1 MRLTVSQSDLQKAI
15 SLVSALTE
23 RKSTMPV
30 LANILLSTHNNT
42 LRLSATD
49 MEVATIVHVPA
60 TIDNSGSIAVSGRV
74 LSDIVRELPEGPV
87 TFELKDRARLLVR
100 SRESQIQINGV
111 AGDEYP
117 TLNGVNLNASNSI
130 SPEVLKAMIDGTLYA
145 CSVDETRFILNGI
158 CLEATADR
166 KDSTTLKMVATDGH
180 RLAMVSRALGK
191 IKIADRVIISKRG
204 VQELRKVLDSV
215 ESGNISF
222 DISDG
227 FFVVEGSDAKIAT
240 RLIDGEYP
248 DYTVVIPSAPGVTCK
263 VNNRDLYHLLR
274 RISVVLTDKTK
285 KVEIT
290 FGPNTMC
297 VRGASSELGEAEE
310 NLEVEYQGDPQRIGF
325 NAKYLAEALDSVN
338 DEGKVCID
346 LHGEFGPAQIWS
358 EGDDSAFAIVMPMR
372 LDS

>member
-1 MRLTVSQSDLQKAI
+1 MRLTVSQNDFHKAI

-30 LANILLSTHNNT
+30 LSNILLSTHNNT

-60 TIDNSGSIAVSGRV
+60 TIENSGSIAVSGRV

-87 TFELKDRARLLVR
+87 TLELKDRARLLVR

-117 TLNGVNLNASNSI
+117 TLNGVNLNASNSV
-130 SPEVLKAMIDGTLYA
+130 SPEILRAMIDGTLYA

-158 CLEATADR
+158 CLEGVAER
-166 KDSTTLKMVATDGH
+166 KDLTTLKMVATDGH
-180 RLAMVSRALGK
+180 RLALVSRSVSKL
-191 IKIADRVIISKRG
+191 KIADRVIISKRG
-204 VQELRKVLDSV
+204 VQEIRKVLDSV
-215 ESGNISF
+215 DSGNISF

-227 FFVVEGSDAKIAT
+227 FFVVEASDAKIAT

-248 DYTVVIPSAPGVTCK
+248 DYTVVIPQAPGVTCK

-290 FGPNTMC
+290 FGPGAMC

-310 NLEVEYQGDPQRIGF
+310 TLEVEYDGEPLRVGY
-325 NAKYLAEALDSVN
+325 NAKYLAEALDSIN
-338 DEGKVCID
+338 DEGKVCFD
-346 LHGEFGPAQIWS
+346 LHGEVGPAKIWS
-358 EGDDSAFAIVMPMR
+358 EDDETAFAIVMPMR

>member
-1 MRLTVSQSDLQKAI
+1 
-15 SLVSALTE
+15 
-23 RKSTMPV
+23 MPV
-30 LANILLSTHNNT
+30 LSNILLSTHNNS

-49 MEVATIVHVPA
+49 MEVATIAHIPA
-60 TIDNSGSIAVSGRV
+60 TIENSGSIAVSGRV
-74 LSDIVRELPEGPV
+74 LTDIVRELPEGTV
-87 TFELKDRARLLVR
+87 TFELKERARLLVL

-117 TLNGVNLNASNSI
+117 SLNGVNLNASNSI

-158 CLEATADR
+158 CLEAIAER
-166 KDSTTLKMVATDGH
+166 KDGTTLKMVATDGH
-180 RLAMVSRALGK
+180 RLAIVSRPMGK

-204 VQELRKVLDSV
+204 VQEIRKVLDSV
-215 ESGNISF
+215 DSGNVSF
-222 DISDG
+222 DITNG
-227 FFVVEGSDAKIAT
+227 FFVVEAPDAKIAT

-248 DYTVVIPSAPGVTCK
+248 DYTVVIPPDPGVTCK

-290 FGPNTMC
+290 FGPGALC

-310 NLEVEYQGDPQRIGF
+310 SLEAEYDGEPQRIGL

-338 DEGKVCID
+338 SEGKVCID
-346 LHGEFGPAQIWS
+346 LHGEYGPAKITS
-358 EGDDSAFAIVMPMR
+358 EGDDTAFAIVMPMR